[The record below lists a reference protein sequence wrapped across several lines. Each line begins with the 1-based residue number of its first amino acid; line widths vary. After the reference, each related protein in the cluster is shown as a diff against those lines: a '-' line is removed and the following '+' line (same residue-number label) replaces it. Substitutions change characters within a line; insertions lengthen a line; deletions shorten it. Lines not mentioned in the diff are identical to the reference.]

1 MSQSGKL
8 FTDEQWTG
16 THPGATVFAPSVV
29 MIFMKLFEH
38 EAKEIFRSFGMP
50 TPPGGVAYT
59 PEEARKRAIEVGKP
73 VAVKAQALTGKRGK
87 AGGIK
92 FADTPE
98 EAEALARDILAMRIN
113 GLPVESVIVEEKLE
127 IQQEIYAGITVDR
140 NERKYVVIGSAAG
153 GMSIEELAEESPEKI
168 IKKHIDPM
176 LGLQAYE
183 ARDIAIAMGFKGKH
197 INKLAGFFVT
207 LWDIVE
213 RYDVELTEINPL
225 VLTSDG
231 RFLAADARLN
241 VDDNALYRHK
251 KLIEGIKREPAD
263 MNERERMATAE
274 GMAYVELDGDI
285 ACICNGAGLT
295 MATLDAVSLYGG
307 KASTFLD
314 LGGGANAERVEKGIE
329 IAMKYDKVK
338 AILVNIMGGITRCDE
353 VANGI
358 LSAKKD
364 GDITAPLVIRMVGT
378 NEEEGQKI
386 LSDAGI
392 PFLKTMEEAA
402 QKVVALAKG
411 GNA

>member
-1 MSQSGKL
+1 MGPSGKL
-8 FTDEQWTG
+8 FTGEEGTG
-16 THPGATVFAPSVV
+16 LVSGAIEFAPSAV

-38 EAKEIFRSFGMP
+38 EAKDIFRAFGMP

-59 PEEARKRAIEVGKP
+59 PEEAKKVAGEVGKP
-73 VAVKAQALTGKRGK
+73 VVVKAQALTGKRGK
-87 AGGIK
+87 AGGVK

-98 EAEALARDILAMRIN
+98 EAEALAKEILALRIN
-113 GLPVESVIVEEKLE
+113 DLPVESVLVEEKLE
-127 IQQEIYAGITVDR
+127 IQQEIYVGITVDR

-168 IKKHIDPM
+168 IKKHIDPVF
-176 LGLQAYE
+176 GLQGYE
-183 ARDIAIAMGFKGKH
+183 ARNMAIAMGFKGKQ
-197 INKLAGFFVT
+197 INQLASFFLKL
-207 LWDIVE
+207 WNIVE
-213 RYDVELTEINPL
+213 KHDVELTEINPL
-225 VLTSDG
+225 ILTADG

-251 KLIEGIKREPAD
+251 NLIEGIKREPAEQ
-263 MNERERMATAE
+263 NERERMATAE
-274 GMAYVELDGDI
+274 GMAYVELDGNI

-307 KASTFLD
+307 EASTFLD

-358 LSAKKD
+358 ISAKQD

-411 GNA
+411 GSA